1 MIRNLRNFSKTKF
14 AGILV
19 GIIIIPFVFWGMGS
33 VFSGGNTNNI
43 AKINNKSISTQD
55 FMNHLNDSKV
65 SLETLKNNIDNNIIE
80 ETLADLISNTML
92 QLEIQDLNLLISD
105 KTLKKK
111 IIKNKNFFDEN
122 NKFSRTKYE
131 KFLLSSNLTAPGFE
145 LKMKNN
151 ELKKNLFSYVVGGIN
166 SPLFLSNN
174 AFKEQTKKITI
185 NFINLTNVYKKEEDF
200 SKDEISKYI
209 EENKETLKEK
219 RISFN
224 YSKITPETLIGINE
238 YNELFFKR
246 IDEIENDISNG
257 TTFSQLINTYKLKS
271 VFNENFKLNNENK
284 SETDDNKIFNKIFEN
299 GEQNEIKLLEENNF
313 YLIYEITKIEKI
325 LPKVENV
332 NFISKVKGIM
342 FNKAK
347 NEFNFDLLKKLGTK
361 SFNQSDFDELSN
373 SSTSKIEKI
382 TVDSIN
388 DNKKFNNESIQ
399 YLYSLPK
406 DTFALISDKNKNI
419 YLIKVLNILENNI
432 SKGSQ
437 DFKKYYDLAN
447 IKIRDSM
454 YGSYDLFL
462 NKKYKVKINQKTLE
476 RVKNY
481 FQ

>member
-65 SLETLKNNIDNNIIE
+65 SLETLKNNIDNDIIE

-122 NKFSRTKYE
+122 NKFSRTEYE
-131 KFLLSSNLTAPGFE
+131 KFLLSSNLTAPAFE

-151 ELKKNLFSYVVGGIN
+151 ELKKNLFSYVVGGID

-174 AFKEQTKKITI
+174 AFKEQTKKVTI
-185 NFINLTNVYKKEEDF
+185 NFINLTNIYKKEEDF
-200 SKDEISKYI
+200 SKNEILKYI

-238 YNELFFKR
+238 YNELFFKK

-257 TTFSQLINTYKLKS
+257 ASFSQLINTYKLKS
-271 VFNENFKLNNENK
+271 IFNENFNLDNVNK
-284 SETDDNKIFNKIFEN
+284 SEVDDNKVFNKIFDN

-342 FNKAK
+342 FNKTK

-361 SFNQSDFDELSN
+361 SFNQNNFDELSN

-382 TVDSIN
+382 TVNSIN
-388 DNKKFNNESIQ
+388 DNKKFNSESIQ

-406 DTFALISDKNKNI
+406 DTFALISDENKNI

-437 DFKKYYDLAN
+437 EFKKYYNLAN

-462 NKKYKVKINQKTLE
+462 NEKYKVKINQKALE